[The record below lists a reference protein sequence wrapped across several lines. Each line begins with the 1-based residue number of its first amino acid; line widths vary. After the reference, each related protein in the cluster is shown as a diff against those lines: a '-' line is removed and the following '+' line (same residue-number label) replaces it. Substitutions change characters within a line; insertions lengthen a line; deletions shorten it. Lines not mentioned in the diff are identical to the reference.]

1 MPEGNDECQTTDP
14 AATTPGVVHDP
25 SDAARAFISYA
36 SADGAIAKVVCA
48 ALEREGVK
56 CWIAPRDVT
65 PGELYAANIVHAIDT
80 TSVVVLVLSQHAA
93 VSAHVLREIERAS
106 SKRHPILSFRIDLAP
121 LPDGLEYFLNT
132 SQWLD
137 ASATGV
143 DRALPRLV
151 DAVKNVIAKP
161 TVAAY
166 VSQGPFV
173 ATKASWRPSR
183 MHVALAV
190 IIVTI
195 LAYLMVDRFWL
206 SKRVDAQ
213 TASMAATPASPAG
226 SSGAHAIPDKS
237 IAVLPFADMSENKD
251 QEYFS
256 DGLSEEL
263 IDHLAQNTE
272 LKVVARSSS
281 FAFKGRNEDVR
292 AIAATLGVTNLLQG
306 SVRKA
311 GDRLRITAQ
320 LIRATDGV
328 LLWSETYDRKLD
340 DIFKLQDEIST
351 MVAKALDAALN
362 LAPRTGAQSA
372 VKQAADIEAYNLI
385 LQGNYYYWRGNKGDE
400 AKAVDF
406 FQQALAKDPQYAL
419 AWAKLARAY
428 VWQGFIGDLAAD
440 AAIVKSRGAAEQA
453 LTIDPNSAEA
463 YYARG
468 NMHRLLA
475 GDWTLALSD
484 FERALALDPNGQ
496 VGVNA
501 QANLLN
507 LKASMSGQQGDLID
521 FYKRGLE
528 RNPVDTDI
536 LIDLAWVQ
544 QAAGQL
550 EDSSVTFRRLLEVN
564 PSFSNG
570 WAGYAV
576 TLLLMGK
583 NTEALAMA
591 EKEADEASG
600 LAALSM
606 IYWSLDRRAESDR
619 DLRTLEKS
627 AADRKAYEIA
637 GVYAF
642 RGEADTAFAWL
653 DRAFRN
659 RRGSL
664 TTLKI
669 DPLFQK
675 LRGDPRFVALLKKAK
690 LAG

>member
-1 MPEGNDECQTTDP
+1 MPEGNADSQINDP
-14 AATTPGVVHDP
+14 AAITPGVVRAP
-25 SDAARAFISYA
+25 SDAAQAFISYA
-36 SADGAIAKVVCA
+36 SADGATANAVCA

-56 CWIAPRDVT
+56 CWIAPRDVA
-65 PGELYAANIVHAIDT
+65 PGEFYAANIVHAIDAT
-80 TSVVVLVLSQHAA
+80 RLVVLVLSRHAA
-93 VSAHVLREIERAS
+93 DSAHVLREVERAS
-106 SKRHPILSFRIDLAP
+106 AKRHPMLSFRIDVTP

-137 ASATGV
+137 ASAAGV
-143 DRALPRLV
+143 ERTLPRLV
-151 DAVKNVIAKP
+151 DAVKAVLAKS
-161 TVAAY
+161 TVA
-166 VSQGPFV
+166 P
-173 ATKASWRPSR
+173 
-183 MHVALAV
+183 HVAPNSIATPQANRQTRQVLGALAALAA
-190 IIVTI
+190 IV
-195 LAYLMVDRFWL
+195 LAYLAIDRFWM
-206 SKRVDAQ
+206 SDRVDAQ
-213 TASMAATPASPAG
+213 ESSLVANSSSPTTP
-226 SSGAHAIPDKS
+226 DNS
-237 IAVLPFADMSENKD
+237 IAVLPFSDLSELKD

-281 FAFKGRNEDVR
+281 FAFKGKNVDVR

-362 LAPRTGAQSA
+362 LVPGTGTQSA
-372 VKQAADIEAYNLI
+372 VRQAANIEAYNLM
-385 LQGNYYYWRGNKGDE
+385 LQGNYYFWRGNKGDE

-406 FQQALAKDPQYAL
+406 FQQALEKDPQYAL
-419 AWAKLARAY
+419 AWAKLARVYA
-428 VWQGFIGDLAAD
+428 WQGAIGDLASD
-440 AAIVKSRGAAEQA
+440 EAIVKSRGTAEHA
-453 LTIDPNSAEA
+453 LAIDPNCAEA

-475 GDWTLALSD
+475 GDWTRALSD

-496 VGVNA
+496 VGVSA
-501 QANLLN
+501 QGNLHN
-507 LKASMSGQQGDLID
+507 LKASVSGQLGDLID
-521 FYKRGLE
+521 FDKRGLE
-528 RNPVDTDI
+528 RNPVDSNI
-536 LIDLAWVQ
+536 LQDLAGAQ
-544 QAAGQL
+544 QRAGQL

-564 PSFSNG
+564 PSFSTA

-576 TLLLMGK
+576 SLLLMGE
-583 NTEALAMA
+583 NTKALAMA
-591 EKEADEASG
+591 EKEPDEVSR

-606 IYWSLDRRAESDR
+606 IHWSLDRRAESDR
-619 DLRTLEKS
+619 VLRTLEKS
-627 AADRKAYEIA
+627 AAGRMAYEIA

-653 DRAFRN
+653 DRAFQQRM
-659 RRGSL
+659 GSL
-664 TTLKI
+664 ANLRT
-669 DPLFQK
+669 DPLLQK
-675 LRGDPRFVALLKKAK
+675 LRGDPRYGALLRKAK

>member
-1 MPEGNDECQTTDP
+1 MPQGSADSQTNDP
-14 AATTPGVVHDP
+14 AAITPGVVSAP
-25 SDAARAFISYA
+25 SDAAQAFISYA
-36 SADGAIAKVVCA
+36 SADSGTANAICA

-56 CWIAPRDVT
+56 CWIAPRDVA
-65 PGELYAANIVHAIDT
+65 PGEFYAANIVHAIDAT
-80 TSVVVLVLSQHAA
+80 QLVVLVLSQHAA
-93 VSAHVLREIERAS
+93 DSAHVLREVERAS
-106 SKRHPILSFRIDLAP
+106 AKRHPILSFRVDLTP

-137 ASATGV
+137 ASAAGV
-143 DRALPRLV
+143 ERTLPRLV
-151 DAVKNVIAKP
+151 DAVKAVLAKS
-161 TVAAY
+161 TVPA
-166 VSQGPFV
+166 
-173 ATKASWRPSR
+173 
-183 MHVALAV
+183 HVAPRPIATPRANRQTRQVLGALAALAA
-190 IIVTI
+190 IV
-195 LAYLMVDRFWL
+195 LAYLAIDRFWM
-206 SKRVDAQ
+206 SDRGDAQ
-213 TASMAATPASPAG
+213 ESLTEASSSSPT
-226 SSGAHAIPDKS
+226 SSDKS
-237 IAVLPFADMSENKD
+237 IAVLPFSDLSENKD

-281 FAFKGRNEDVR
+281 FAFKGKNEDVR

-340 DIFKLQDEIST
+340 DIFKLQDEISA

-362 LAPRTGAQSA
+362 SAPGTGAQSA

-507 LKASMSGQQGDLID
+507 LTVSMSGQHGDLID

-544 QAAGQL
+544 QSAGQL

-564 PSFSNG
+564 PSFSTAP
-570 WAGYAV
+570 AGYAV

-591 EKEADEASG
+591 EKEPDEASR

-653 DRAFRN
+653 DRAFLQRK
-659 RRGSL
+659 GSL
-664 TTLKI
+664 ALLKI

-675 LRGDPRFVALLKKAK
+675 LRGDPRYGALLRKAK

>member
-1 MPEGNDECQTTDP
+1 MPEGNGESQTTNP
-14 AATTPGVVHDP
+14 AVTTPGVVHEP
-25 SDAARAFISYA
+25 SDAAQAFISYA
-36 SADGAIAKVVCA
+36 SADSAIANAVCT

-56 CWIAPRDVT
+56 CWIAPRDVA
-65 PGELYAANIVHAIDT
+65 PGEFYAANIVHAIDAT
-80 TSVVVLVLSQHAA
+80 RVVVLVLSQHAA
-93 VSAHVLREIERAS
+93 DSAHVLREVERAS
-106 SKRHPILSFRIDLAP
+106 AKRHPILSFRIDMTP

-137 ASATGV
+137 AGAAGV
-143 DRALPRLV
+143 DRTLPRLV
-151 DAVKNVIAKP
+151 DAVKAVLAKS
-161 TVAAY
+161 TVPA
-166 VSQGPFV
+166 
-173 ATKASWRPSR
+173 
-183 MHVALAV
+183 HVAPRPIATPQSNRQTRQVLGALAALAA
-190 IIVTI
+190 IV
-195 LAYLMVDRFWL
+195 LAYLAIDRFWM
-206 SKRVDAQ
+206 SDRVDAQ
-213 TASMAATPASPAG
+213 ESLTEASSSSPT
-226 SSGAHAIPDKS
+226 SSDKS
-237 IAVLPFADMSENKD
+237 IAVLPFSDLSENKD

-281 FAFKGRNEDVR
+281 FAFKGKNEDVR

-306 SVRKA
+306 SVRKS

-351 MVAKALDAALN
+351 MVAKALDVALN
-362 LAPRTGAQSA
+362 TTPGTDALPA
-372 VKQAADIEAYNLI
+372 VKETANLEAYNLM

-406 FQQALAKDPQYAL
+406 FQQALAKDPQYAQ
-419 AWAKLARAY
+419 AWAKLARVY

-440 AAIVKSRGAAEQA
+440 AAIVKSRGAAEHA
-453 LTIDPNSAEA
+453 LAIDPNSAEA

-475 GDWTLALSD
+475 GDWASALSD
-484 FERALALDPNGQ
+484 YERALALDPNGQ
-496 VGVNA
+496 VGVGA
-501 QANLLN
+501 QSNLLI
-507 LKASMSGQQGDLID
+507 LKTSMSGQLGGLID
-521 FYKRGLE
+521 SYKRELE
-528 RNPVDTDI
+528 RNPVDTNS
-536 LIDLAWVQ
+536 LAELAYTQ
-544 QAAGQL
+544 QSAGQL
-550 EDSSVTFRRLLEVN
+550 EDSAVTYRRLLEVN
-564 PSFSNG
+564 PSYSAG

-591 EKEADEASG
+591 EKEPDEASR

-606 IYWSLDRRAESDR
+606 IYWSLDRHAESDR

-627 AADRKAYEIA
+627 AADRRAHQIA

-653 DRAFRN
+653 DRAFQHK
-659 RRGSL
+659 RGSL
-664 TTLKI
+664 AGLKT
-669 DPLFQK
+669 DPLLQK
-675 LRGDPRFVALLKKAK
+675 IRSDPRYDALLRKAK